1 MTTLREL
8 KKGDIFTLKAIE
20 EPNDSQVW
28 IKGDYDR
35 STKTFSCINYSDINR
50 ERFFKASRVIFTEF
64 TF

>member
-1 MTTLREL
+1 MTTLKEL

-20 EPNDSQVW
+20 KPFDSQVW

-35 STKTFSCINYSDINR
+35 SLKAFSCINYADANR
-50 ERFFKASRVIFTEF
+50 ERFFKASREIFTEF